1 MSAPLRVAPGIGVPN
16 GFTTRVGGCSV
27 GVTASL
33 NLAVRG
39 GDLPSSVAENW
50 RRVVA
55 SVRPDLDVS
64 RLALLHQVHG
74 AHVARVDAPS
84 GPMAVVAEADGAVT
98 TRSDVVLAVR
108 VADCVP
114 ILLAAPGGVGVAHA
128 GWRGTAGGVLAAT
141 VRALC
146 DVTGAAPGQVRVAI
160 GPCIG
165 VARYEVGDEVVDGV
179 AATGVPVSSFVT
191 IGPRGRP
198 HVDLAAAVRW
208 QAAALGV
215 GGVELVA
222 GDTAGDPDLYSHRR
236 DGPDTGRFAG
246 VIAMVGP

>member
-1 MSAPLRVAPGIGVPN
+1 MSAPLRAAGGLGVPN

-27 GVTASL
+27 GATASL

-39 GDLPSSVAENW
+39 GDPPSSVAENW

-74 AHVARVDAPS
+74 ADVVRVDAPS
-84 GPMAVVAEADGAVT
+84 GPLAVVAEADGAVT
-98 TRSDVVLAVR
+98 IRRDVVLAVR

-128 GWRGTAGGVLAAT
+128 GWRGTASGVLAAT

-146 DVTGAAPGQVRVAI
+146 DASGASPGQVRVAI

-165 VARYEVGDEVVDGV
+165 AARYEVGDEVVAGIV
-179 AATGVPVSSFVT
+179 ASGVPPSCFVT
-191 IGPRGRP
+191 MGPRGRP
-198 HVDLAAAVRW
+198 HVDLVAAVRW

-215 GGVELVA
+215 AGVEVVA
-222 GDTAGDPDLYSHRR
+222 GDTSVDPDLYSHRR
-236 DGPDTGRFAG
+236 DGPETGRFAG
-246 VIAMVGP
+246 VVARVGP